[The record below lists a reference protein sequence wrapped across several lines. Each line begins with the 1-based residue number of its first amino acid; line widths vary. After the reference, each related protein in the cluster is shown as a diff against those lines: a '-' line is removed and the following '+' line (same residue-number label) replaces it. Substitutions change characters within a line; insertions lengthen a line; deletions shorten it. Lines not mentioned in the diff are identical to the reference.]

1 MRDNRLRKARMGVRV
16 GRGTKHGAASASS
29 LGPSPLSRSQH
40 PTWPL
45 YLCEPVWPTPL
56 TPLQRVPS
64 APCGL
69 ARAAAPR
76 TAQLLSPRPLP
87 VPLQALGEIIPTTA
101 PTAAPTHN
109 ALGMPGGLGSA
120 FVSQPQRS
128 HQPQPLMNAMGRQQT
143 KTLKRDEQRRAR
155 RRAGGWEKKLISQR
169 AWSDINGS
177 AGWAP
182 NGGC

>member
-1 MRDNRLRKARMGVRV
+1 
-16 GRGTKHGAASASS
+16 
-29 LGPSPLSRSQH
+29 
-40 PTWPL
+40 
-45 YLCEPVWPTPL
+45 
-56 TPLQRVPS
+56 
-64 APCGL
+64 
-69 ARAAAPR
+69 
-76 TAQLLSPRPLP
+76 
-87 VPLQALGEIIPTTA
+87 
-101 PTAAPTHN
+101 
-109 ALGMPGGLGSA
+109 MPGGLGSA